1 MENLNI
7 EKINEYIKGYNKK
20 NEYEINI
27 ETFIDHAKR
36 YIKAVKENRMI
47 CSIGSVSK
55 SGMSRTIKFVEL
67 AKNDTKHE
75 YQMLNFYQFF
85 DVLGYSKVKDS
96 DYFRIG
102 GGGMDMIFHTN
113 YTIIH
118 NLKRLGLVSDDECK
132 TLSQNTPYV
141 I

>member
-7 EKINEYIKGYNKK
+7 KEIETIIKGYNKK
-20 NEYEINI
+20 NEYKIDI
-27 ETFIDHAKR
+27 ETFINNAKR
-36 YIKAVKENRMI
+36 YIKAIKENRMI

-55 SGMSRTIKFVEL
+55 SGMSRNIKFVEL
-67 AKNDTKHE
+67 VKSDTSDKHQL
-75 YQMLNFYQFF
+75 YNFYQFF
-85 DVLGYSKVKDS
+85 DVLGYTKVKNS

-102 GGGMDMIFHTN
+102 GCGMDMIFHTN

-118 NLKRLGLVSDDECK
+118 NLKSIGLVSADECK
-132 TLSQNTPYV
+132 TLSQNTPYT

>member
-7 EKINEYIKGYNKK
+7 KEIETFIKGYNKK
-20 NEYEINI
+20 NKYKIDI
-27 ETFIDHAKR
+27 ETFINNAKR
-36 YIKAVKENRMI
+36 YIKAIKENRMI
-47 CSIGSVSK
+47 CAIGSVSK
-55 SGMSRTIKFVEL
+55 SGMSRNIKFVEL
-67 AKNDTKHE
+67 AKSDTSDKHQL
-75 YQMLNFYQFF
+75 YNFYQFF
-85 DVLGYSKVKDS
+85 DVLGYTKVKNS

-102 GGGMDMIFHTN
+102 GCGMDMIFHTN

-118 NLKRLGLVSDDECK
+118 NLKSIGLVSVDECK

>member
-7 EKINEYIKGYNKK
+7 KEIETFIKGYNKK
-20 NEYEINI
+20 NEYKIDI
-27 ETFIDHAKR
+27 ETFINNAKR
-36 YIKAVKENRMI
+36 YIKAIKENRMI
-47 CSIGSVSK
+47 CAIGSVSK
-55 SGMSRTIKFVEL
+55 SGMSRNIKFVEL
-67 AKNDTKHE
+67 SKSDTSDKHQL
-75 YQMLNFYQFF
+75 YNFYQFF
-85 DVLGYSKVKDS
+85 DVLGYTKVKNS

-102 GGGMDMIFHTN
+102 GCGMDMIFHTN

-118 NLKRLGLVSDDECK
+118 NLKSIGLVSVDECK

>member
-20 NEYEINI
+20 NEYKISI
-27 ETFIDHAKR
+27 ETFIDNAKR
-36 YIKAVKENRMI
+36 YIKAIKENRMI

-67 AKNDTKHE
+67 SKSDDSDRHHL
-75 YQMLNFYQFF
+75 YNFYEFF
-85 DVLGYSKVKDS
+85 DVLGYTKIKNS

-102 GGGMDMIFHTN
+102 GCGMDMIFYTN

-118 NLKRLGLVSDDECK
+118 DLKRLGLVSDDECR
-132 TLSQNTPYV
+132 TLSQNTPSV

>member
-7 EKINEYIKGYNKK
+7 KEIETFIKGYNKK
-20 NEYEINI
+20 NEYKIEI

-36 YIKAVKENRMI
+36 YIKAIKENRMI

-67 AKNDTKHE
+67 AKSDTSERHHL
-75 YQMLNFYQFF
+75 YNFYQFF
-85 DVLGYSKVKDS
+85 EVLGYSKVKDS

-102 GGGMDMIFHTN
+102 GCGMDMIFYTN
-113 YTIIH
+113 YKIIH

-132 TLSQNTPYV
+132 TLSQNTPSV

>member
-20 NEYEINI
+20 NNYKIDAN
-27 ETFIDHAKR
+27 TFIDNAKR
-36 YIKAVKENRMI
+36 YIKAIKENRMI

-67 AKNDTKHE
+67 AKSDDSDRHHL
-75 YQMLNFYQFF
+75 YNFYQFF
-85 DVLGYSKVKDS
+85 DVLGYTKIKDS

-102 GGGMDMIFHTN
+102 GCGMDMIFYTN
-113 YTIIH
+113 YSIIH
-118 NLKRLGLVSDDECK
+118 NLKSIGLVSDDECK
-132 TLSQNTPYV
+132 TLSQNTPSV

>member
-7 EKINEYIKGYNKK
+7 KEIETFIKGYNKK
-20 NEYEINI
+20 NEYKIDI
-27 ETFIDHAKR
+27 ETFINNAKR
-36 YIKAVKENRMI
+36 YIKAIKENRMI
-47 CSIGSVSK
+47 CAIGSVSK
-55 SGMSRTIKFVEL
+55 SGMSRNIKFVEL
-67 AKNDTKHE
+67 AKSDTSDKHQL
-75 YQMLNFYQFF
+75 YNFYQFF
-85 DVLGYSKVKDS
+85 DVLGYTKVKNS

-102 GGGMDMIFHTN
+102 GRGMDMIFHTN

-118 NLKRLGLVSDDECK
+118 NLKSIGLVSVDECK

>member
-7 EKINEYIKGYNKK
+7 KEIETFIKGYNKK
-20 NEYEINI
+20 NEYKIDI
-27 ETFIDHAKR
+27 ETFINNAKR
-36 YIKAVKENRMI
+36 YIKAIKENRMI
-47 CSIGSVSK
+47 CAIGSVSK
-55 SGMSRTIKFVEL
+55 SGMSRNIKFVEL
-67 AKNDTKHE
+67 SKSDTSDKHQL
-75 YQMLNFYQFF
+75 YNFYQFF
-85 DVLGYSKVKDS
+85 DVLGYTKVKDS

-102 GGGMDMIFHTN
+102 GCGMDMIFHTN

-118 NLKRLGLVSDDECK
+118 NLKSIGLVSVDECK

>member
-7 EKINEYIKGYNKK
+7 KEIETFIKGYNKK
-20 NEYEINI
+20 NEYKIDI
-27 ETFIDHAKR
+27 ETFINNAKR
-36 YIKAVKENRMI
+36 YIKAIKENTMI
-47 CSIGSVSK
+47 CAIGSVSK
-55 SGMSRTIKFVEL
+55 SGMSRNIKFVEL
-67 AKNDTKHE
+67 AKSDTSDKHQL
-75 YQMLNFYQFF
+75 YNFYQFF
-85 DVLGYSKVKDS
+85 DVLGYTKVKNS

-102 GGGMDMIFHTN
+102 GCGMDMIFHTN

-118 NLKRLGLVSDDECK
+118 NLKSIGLVSVDECK

>member
-7 EKINEYIKGYNKK
+7 KEIETIIKGYNKK
-20 NEYEINI
+20 NEYKIDI
-27 ETFIDHAKR
+27 ETFINNAKR
-36 YIKAVKENRMI
+36 YIKAIKENRMI

-55 SGMSRTIKFVEL
+55 SGMSRNIKFVEL
-67 AKNDTKHE
+67 TKSDTSDKHQL
-75 YQMLNFYQFF
+75 YNFYQFF
-85 DVLGYSKVKDS
+85 DVLGYTKVKNS

-102 GGGMDMIFHTN
+102 GCGMDMIFHTN

-118 NLKRLGLVSDDECK
+118 NLKSIGLVSVDECK

>member
-20 NEYEINI
+20 HEYKIDI
-27 ETFIDHAKR
+27 ETFLSHAKR

-47 CSIGSVSK
+47 CSIKSVSK
-55 SGMSRTIKFVEL
+55 SGMSRNIKFVEVSKSDDSDRHHL
-67 AKNDTKHE
+67 
-75 YQMLNFYQFF
+75 YNFYQFF

-102 GGGMDMIFHTN
+102 GCGMDMIFHTN

-118 NLKRLGLVSDDECK
+118 NLKSIGLVSVDECS